1 MTYTLGDIDWE
12 KFQSKYGF
20 GAGLEYAD
28 SNQVADD
35 LTLPAGLGDDP
46 DEWDQVIREELPWFT
61 CEVALYTAHDDVFNE
76 FERDCGDR
84 ADFDK
89 FHAFAQERGFE
100 PERIISQKVMFTRDP
115 FVNDEYVFSDG
126 VVSHYIIVDSI
137 SSNGYD
143 VDGYDA
149 EDYPYVE
156 TLDDLLSL
164 VAEKNDADVAVF
176 TKVPPE
182 MYERHTVRRLVK
194 SVSLEEAIANGCG
207 SGN

>member
-12 KFQSKYGF
+12 KFKSKYGF

-28 SNQVADD
+28 SNQVTDD

-46 DEWDQVIREELPWFT
+46 DEWDRVIREELPWHT
-61 CEVALYTAHDDVFNE
+61 CEVALYTVRDDLFEE
-76 FERDCGDR
+76 FARDY

-89 FHAFAQERGFE
+89 FHAFAQERGLE
-100 PERIISQKVMFTRDP
+100 PERVISQKVMFTRDP
-115 FVNDEYVFSDG
+115 FANDEYVFSDG
-126 VVSHYIIVDSI
+126 VVSQYIVVDSI

-149 EDYPYVE
+149 EGYPYVE
-156 TLDDLLSL
+156 TLDDLLQL
-164 VAEKNDADVAVF
+164 IAEKNGSDVAVF
-176 TKVPPE
+176 TKVPSE

-207 SGN
+207 STN